1 MPNKLF
7 LLFVEITLLPHGKS
21 TDTTATN
28 LCFEGTIGCARGS
41 CAVTGQYTSP
51 YRDSTTASDI
61 FDYQVSWDT
70 ERLRG
75 TSELLSEC
83 IKACHLGNYFSGP
96 VGSSAGEMPNK
107 LFLLPFSSGAE
118 RQWLQFHRFPAA
130 PRALFKRGALVAP
143 ASGRA
148 ALAGLASPP
157 LQSVTG
163 ARCCAPH
170 GLAAAQPSGASAN
183 SPARPVTAAMRV
195 PVLVVVASAARL
207 LLAAA
212 VPATTTRTT
221 RHELSNA
228 IEDSLVHR
236 RKDVAAVSRLLQVFG
251 VREPRRRE
259 RHQQP
264 PEYML
269 ELYNATTGSG
279 GITRS
284 ANPYN
289 ANLVRSFPDRG
300 ERFDTPPEVDGVYS
314 SEKGPGGYSG
324 GDGSRFEKGEEVAE
338 CTLTRL
344 SSERGAKACAGSLLG
359 LIPHPFRSG

>member
-1 MPNKLF
+1 
-7 LLFVEITLLPHGKS
+7 
-21 TDTTATN
+21 
-28 LCFEGTIGCARGS
+28 
-41 CAVTGQYTSP
+41 
-51 YRDSTTASDI
+51 
-61 FDYQVSWDT
+61 
-70 ERLRG
+70 
-75 TSELLSEC
+75 
-83 IKACHLGNYFSGP
+83 
-96 VGSSAGEMPNK
+96 
-107 LFLLPFSSGAE
+107 
-118 RQWLQFHRFPAA
+118 
-130 PRALFKRGALVAP
+130 
-143 ASGRA
+143 
-148 ALAGLASPP
+148 
-157 LQSVTG
+157 
-163 ARCCAPH
+163 
-170 GLAAAQPSGASAN
+170 
-183 SPARPVTAAMRV
+183 MRV

-300 ERFDTPPEVDGVYS
+300 ERFDTPPEVRACVPSRARPHAKLSVWYS
-314 SEKGPGGYSG
+314 
-324 GDGSRFEKGEEVAE
+324 
-338 CTLTRL
+338 L
-344 SSERGAKACAGSLLG
+344 
-359 LIPHPFRSG
+359 FR